1 MVCVCSLPFSNFHK
15 CVLCCYFLVHLRILT
30 GKKHPKSKLQRLRKI
45 RLWTFGSLVHLEN
58 WNRFSKKIRQ
68 LLAKLH
74 SLWKV
79 RFVVVILFVLTL
91 ASGRTVLNENY
102 MFSILVV
109 STKKWYSCFLN
120 MIYVFQEICF
130 KVKVVKTFGTFTDC
144 HIKTCR
150 SLKWKAIWKISS
162 TIF

>member
-1 MVCVCSLPFSNFHK
+1 ML
-15 CVLCCYFLVHLRILT
+15 
-30 GKKHPKSKLQRLRKI
+30 
-45 RLWTFGSLVHLEN
+45 
-58 WNRFSKKIRQ
+58 
-68 LLAKLH
+68 
-74 SLWKV
+74 
-79 RFVVVILFVLTL
+79 FVVVILFVLTL

-109 STKKWYSCFLN
+109 STKIWYSCFLN

-150 SLKWKAIWKISS
+150 SLKGKAILKISS
-162 TIF
+162 TIFKKNLCSFCWLQNENHKKNRFRMLRQKPNQVLP